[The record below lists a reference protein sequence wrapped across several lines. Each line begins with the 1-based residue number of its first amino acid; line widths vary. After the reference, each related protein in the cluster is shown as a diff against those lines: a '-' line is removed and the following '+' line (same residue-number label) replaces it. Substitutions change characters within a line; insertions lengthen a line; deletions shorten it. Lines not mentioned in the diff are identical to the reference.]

1 MKDEL
6 FDELIQSVKEGGAIL
21 HGQKKPSRR
30 FVIPLPDVR
39 LVRDRFGLT
48 QENFAQMLGISLSTL
63 QSWEQGRKK
72 PAGPARL
79 LLQIAAKHP
88 EAVWDTIQKVS

>member
-1 MKDEL
+1 MRDEL
-6 FDELIQSVKEGGAIL
+6 FDELIQSVKEGGATL
-21 HGQKKPSRR
+21 RGEKKPGRR
-30 FVIPLPDVR
+30 FVIPTPDVR
-39 LVRDRFGLT
+39 LVRDTFGLN
-48 QENFAQMLGISLSTL
+48 QENFAQMLGVSPSTL

-88 EAVWDTIQKVS
+88 EAVWDTIQKVN

>member
-21 HGQKKPSRR
+21 RGEKEPSRR
-30 FVIPLPDVR
+30 FVIPIPDIK
-39 LVRDRFGLT
+39 LVRDSFGLS
-48 QENFAQMLGISLSTL
+48 QENFARMLGISPSTL
-63 QSWEQGRKK
+63 QSWEQGRKN

-88 EAVWDTIQKVS
+88 EAVLDTIQKVG